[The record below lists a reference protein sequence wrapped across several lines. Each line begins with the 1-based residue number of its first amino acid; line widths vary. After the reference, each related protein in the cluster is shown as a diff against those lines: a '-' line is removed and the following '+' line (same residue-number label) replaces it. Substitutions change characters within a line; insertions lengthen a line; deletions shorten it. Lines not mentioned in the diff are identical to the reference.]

1 MQTLLEWPGILS
13 SWPSERRPGC
23 YGRSKAEAVGL
34 GMELS
39 RRGLAQHVQSSP
51 ASKEVSPVTW
61 TLISYLRMHGTSWTS
76 SAWHAWPK
84 FDSVNVSSKVISHF
98 TELSFRGQG
107 THPGRMTE
115 CLECQ
120 GKQIMHRAMLRKFKS
135 GMIILKRN
143 IHQSSRITG
152 MKLGAL
158 FMPSSRA
165 WLSSEWQ
172 FFIRIGRL
180 WALAPRAFPYPVN

>member
-1 MQTLLEWPGILS
+1 MKTLLEWPDILS
-13 SWPSERRPGC
+13 SWPSERRSGC
-23 YGRSKAEAVGL
+23 YERWKAEAVGL

-39 RRGLAQHVQSSP
+39 RRGLSQHAQSSLLP
-51 ASKEVSPVTW
+51 KRWALWHEH
-61 TLISYLRMHGTSWTS
+61 YNLRMHVTSWTS

-98 TELSFRGQG
+98 TEINFRGQG
-107 THPGRMTE
+107 THPIRMTE

-120 GKQIMHRAMLRKFKS
+120 VKQIIHRAMLRKFQNRT
-135 GMIILKRN
+135 IILKRS

-158 FMPSSRA
+158 FVPSSGA

-172 FFIRIGRL
+172 FFIRIERL
-180 WALAPRAFPYPVN
+180 WALAQRAFPYPVY